1 MASDSTCSSGES
13 IRWGNDRRAVGS
25 LNSSG
30 SHTNRDLFLLITLF
44 LAELSGAAILIALHM
59 KGDRLFS
66 VFLSSRPGVV
76 FVCAGLTVFF
86 SGVVIARRYLENR
99 KVPSRQFQLIV
110 TMNLVTVLLMLLMG
124 EVTVRVLARPSL
136 EGEVLGKQ
144 ELVPKNWHTVAHRNR
159 QLLNEAGER
168 LTYLVY
174 DDRLGWTVGP
184 NRRSA
189 NGLYYSSSEGLRASG
204 EGISFAGPT
213 RQTRIALVGDS
224 FTFGEDVAYEDTWG
238 FLLEKALG
246 EEFQVLNFGV
256 GSYGLDQALLRYRED
271 VRAWNPKI
279 VILSLISADVRRTM
293 SVYPFIAAP
302 HWQIPFS
309 KPRLILRDGVLTE
322 LNAPAL
328 PPQAIFSKETISEL
342 PFLEYDGGYHRSQW
356 SQDAAH
362 VSYLARAVMTW
373 FPSWESVSSDVT
385 NEALMTVNAAI
396 VKAFVQS
403 VAEIG
408 AIPIVVYFPREE
420 LSKPQLSS
428 SLGKRVLQHASVS
441 YSDVTPCLL
450 ELEPQARFAMGGH
463 YSPKGNAAVTKC
475 LMNDVREA
483 VARVKDPRPS

>member
-13 IRWGNDRRAVGS
+13 TLLGNDRSTVSPPDSSSS
-25 LNSSG
+25 L
-30 SHTNRDLFLLITLF
+30 TNRDLFFLGSLF
-44 LAELSGAAILIALHM
+44 LAELSGAAILIAMHM
-59 KGDRLFS
+59 KGERLFTT
-66 VFLSSRPGVV
+66 FLSSRPGVV
-76 FVCAGLTVFF
+76 LVCAGVTLFL
-86 SGVVIARRYLENR
+86 SGAVIVRRYLGN
-99 KVPSRQFQLIV
+99 KQVPSRQFPFIV
-110 TMNLVTVLLMLLMG
+110 TMNLVTVLLMLLSG
-124 EVTVRVLARPSL
+124 ELTIRALTRPSL

-144 ELVPKNWHTVAHRNR
+144 DLVPKNWHAVAHRNR
-159 QLLNEAGER
+159 QLLDKAGER

-174 DDRLGWTVGP
+174 DDRLGWTVGS

-189 NGLYYSSSEGLRASG
+189 NGLYYSSSEGMRASG
-204 EGISFAGPT
+204 EGISFAEPT

-256 GSYGLDQALLRYRED
+256 GSYGLDQAFLRYRED

-309 KPRLILRDGVLTE
+309 KPRLILRDGALMQ

-328 PPQAIFSKETISEL
+328 PPQEIFSKGAISEL

-356 SQDAAH
+356 LQDAAQ

-373 FPSWESVSSDVT
+373 FPRWEPVSSDVT
-385 NEALMTVNAAI
+385 NDALMTVNASV

-403 VAEIG
+403 VTEIG
-408 AIPIVVYFPREE
+408 AVPIVVYFPREE
-420 LSKPQLSS
+420 LSKPQLSL
-428 SLGKRVLQHASVS
+428 SLGKRVLQHAGVS
-441 YSDVTPCLL
+441 YTDVTPCLL
-450 ELEPQARFAMGGH
+450 ELEPQARFAQGGH
-463 YSPKGNAAVTKC
+463 YSPGGNAAVTKC
-475 LMNDVREA
+475 LINDVREA
-483 VARVKDPRPS
+483 VTRIGSSRPS

>member
-1 MASDSTCSSGES
+1 MA
-13 IRWGNDRRAVGS
+13 
-25 LNSSG
+25 
-30 SHTNRDLFLLITLF
+30 
-44 LAELSGAAILIALHM
+44 
-59 KGDRLFS
+59 
-66 VFLSSRPGVV
+66 FLSSRPGAVLMCTGV
-76 FVCAGLTVFF
+76 TLCF
-86 SGVVIARRYLENR
+86 SGAVIARRYLEN
-99 KVPSRQFQLIV
+99 KQVPTHQFQFIV
-110 TMNLVTVLLMLLMG
+110 AMNLVTVLLMLILG
-124 EVTVRVLARPSL
+124 EVTVRALARPSL

-159 QLLNEAGER
+159 QLLDEAGER

-204 EGISFAGPT
+204 EGISLAQSTKPM
-213 RQTRIALVGDS
+213 RIALVGDS

-246 EEFQVLNFGV
+246 GEFQVLNFGV
-256 GSYGLDQALLRYRED
+256 GSYGLDQAFLRYRED

-328 PPQAIFSKETISEL
+328 PPEAIFSKETITEL
-342 PFLEYDGGYHRSQW
+342 PFLEYDGGYYRSQW
-356 SQDAAH
+356 FQYAAQ

-373 FPSWESVSSDVT
+373 FPRWESVSSDVT
-385 NEALMTVNAAI
+385 NEALMTVNASI

-408 AIPIVVYFPREE
+408 AVPIVVYFPREE

-428 SLGKRVLQHASVS
+428 SLGKRVLQHAGVP

-450 ELEPQARFAMGGH
+450 ELEPQARFAQGGH
-463 YSPKGNAAVTKC
+463 YSPAGNAAVTKC
-475 LMNDVREA
+475 LINDVREA
-483 VARVKDPRPS
+483 VARIGTSGSS